1 MLSFLFAALAGAAMS
16 LQGVMN
22 TRLSEK
28 MGLMESNLFV
38 QATAAVLSLAA
49 MLLFGKGHFAA
60 IAQAPWYS
68 WLGGAL
74 GLGITVFVMLSL
86 KGLSTTVAISAI
98 LIAQLITAALI
109 DGFGWMGQE
118 KLNLG
123 WQQFVGVGLMLGG
136 MLLFKL
142 K

>member
-1 MLSFLFAALAGAAMS
+1 MLAFLFAALAGAAMS

-28 MGLMESNLFV
+28 MGLMESNLYV
-38 QATAAVLSLAA
+38 QATAAALSFIA
-49 MLLFGKGHFAA
+49 MLLFGKGRFGA
-60 IAQAPWYS
+60 ITQAPWYA
-68 WLGGAL
+68 WLGGLL

-98 LIAQLITAALI
+98 LIAQLVTAALI
-109 DGFGWMGQE
+109 DCFGWLGQE
-118 KLNLG
+118 KLGMG

-136 MLLFKL
+136 VILFKL